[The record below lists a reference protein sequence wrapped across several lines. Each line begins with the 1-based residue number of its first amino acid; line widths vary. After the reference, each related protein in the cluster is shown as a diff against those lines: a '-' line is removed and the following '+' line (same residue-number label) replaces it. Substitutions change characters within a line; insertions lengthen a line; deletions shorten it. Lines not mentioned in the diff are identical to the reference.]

1 MQQLLRGMIGL
12 YGRQLKF
19 EKISSAAVAPAAAAP
34 VSGAPPA
41 TDTLAVGAI
50 AAFPGV
56 VGLRVEEAPAGGAA
70 TAAVSATVAAAA
82 AISASHARYAG
93 DLPTTLAVAKEDAAP
108 KETARVQRLPPGLF
122 GGVGSVGGIG
132 GDCSAEDGGTASGG
146 IIPTPAV
153 ATADTA
159 PYGTATVR
167 RLPPGLLVADS
178 GGASLPT
185 PNPAATAAAITTA
198 TASATTVITATRG
211 SGGGGDCDGDE
222 GVCVTPSTVS
232 WVGGQRTSCSPRL
245 AKDGG
250 WGEGGGGDGE
260 VGRLGEREG
269 PACGGG
275 GETTSRPRPASEGG
289 WGGGGNGGGG
299 EWGGGAETSW
309 SPRSARDGGWGEE
322 GGDGC
327 GEEGGVWDGGQG
339 ASYSPRHARAA
350 AIAPDRRR
358 HHHHHYHHHQETT
371 ANGNAAPST
380 RHAAAQT
387 STSSQNHLAAW
398 KTPKDS
404 GYGSGYHRRGSGSCS
419 GSSGSLGGCSH
430 SSSSVGG
437 GGGTG
442 GSDGNGGVVS
452 FHRRNKRRTRGKT
465 SPRSGDNSRHYK
477 KSAFRET
484 GASRRPAH
492 HGDMAPAPSV
502 ARACPRV
509 AAGGGGNFRGS
520 DGGDG
525 VNVSGNGWRG
535 DARYLP
541 AAPSAA
547 RQVECTNSGRCGPYV
562 RYQLPVAACGS
573 FASQATTVGA
583 VTHYPRH
590 AGHGVHAG
598 CGRQTGHC
606 GHGWYGGPAWHANR
620 AGHANRVRR

>member
-1 MQQLLRGMIGL
+1 MRRGGTFGGTPPEAMQGRQVPCHPSQDVFAFAHMVLVLIVKVECKFANMFASQLCMTADDKRRLVAMDAESARIYIEYMTIRNLTEPGFRGAVLNPSIVSAQFQHMSHELIQLIDPALAVNPSERPTMQQLLRGMIGL

-50 AAFPGV
+50 AAFP
-56 VGLRVEEAPAGGAA
+56 
-70 TAAVSATVAAAA
+70 
-82 AISASHARYAG
+82 
-93 DLPTTLAVAKEDAAP
+93 AVAKEDAAP

-269 PACGGG
+269 PAGGGG

-327 GEEGGVWDGGQG
+327 GEEGG
-339 ASYSPRHARAA
+339 
-350 AIAPDRRR
+350 
-358 HHHHHYHHHQETT
+358 
-371 ANGNAAPST
+371 
-380 RHAAAQT
+380 
-387 STSSQNHLAAW
+387 
-398 KTPKDS
+398 
-404 GYGSGYHRRGSGSCS
+404 
-419 GSSGSLGGCSH
+419 
-430 SSSSVGG
+430 
-437 GGGTG
+437 
-442 GSDGNGGVVS
+442 
-452 FHRRNKRRTRGKT
+452 RRTRGKT

-573 FASQATTVGA
+573 FASQATTVEG
-583 VTHYPRH
+583 TL
-590 AGHGVHAG
+590 
-598 CGRQTGHC
+598 GRRC
-606 GHGWYGGPAWHANR
+606 R
-620 AGHANRVRR
+620 AGYLTGGDGWSIWGSDGFASFPAMPLLGESGVVGNGAGRGRVAGWVGVEFVGGE